1 MICLA
6 NVPELIPYSVAIYI
20 LGKKASSPLAYLK
33 EGFCVGPVLAGGI
46 MEERG
51 ETQLGVVGDQL
62 LSDTL
67 TALREGVKEKG
78 VSFFPTRENGKG
90 KGRSY
95 AINQGD

>member
-1 MICLA
+1 
-6 NVPELIPYSVAIYI
+6 
-20 LGKKASSPLAYLK
+20 
-33 EGFCVGPVLAGGI
+33 

-78 VSFFPTRENGKG
+78 VSFLSARRKRGGFSK
-90 KGRSY
+90 KVK
-95 AINQGD
+95 